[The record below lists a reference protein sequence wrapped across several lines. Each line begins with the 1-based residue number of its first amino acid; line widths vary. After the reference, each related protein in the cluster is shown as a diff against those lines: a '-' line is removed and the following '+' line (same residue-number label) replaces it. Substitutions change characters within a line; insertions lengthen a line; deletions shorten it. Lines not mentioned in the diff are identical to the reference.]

1 MENVKKEL
9 EVVMFDLGQII
20 SRAQNSRRV
29 MEIAL
34 NEDHMADEEGV
45 SPIKRLKNSIE
56 YVTDSKHDFDSIA
69 DDVKEVL
76 SALTDLLDD
85 IEYESIANAA
95 KKG

>member
-1 MENVKKEL
+1 MENIKKEL
-9 EVVMFDLGQII
+9 EVVMFDLGQIV

-45 SPIKRLKNSIE
+45 SPVKRLKGAVE
-56 YVTDSKHDFDSIA
+56 YITESKHDFDRIA

-76 SALTDLLDD
+76 QGLTDLLDD
-85 IEYESIANAA
+85 IEYDSIATTA
-95 KKG
+95 KRG